1 MNTLLRRIRR
11 TLVALLALILVIA
24 AGGWCWLRG
33 SLPQLEGAVALAG
46 LERPVT
52 VERDGQG
59 VVFLAGGTRAD
70 IAQALGFVHAQERFF
85 QMDLQRRSAAG
96 ELAELFGAKALETDR
111 GVRLQRFRARTRA
124 ILDALPEPDRL
135 LLQRYAM
142 GVNAGLGALARA
154 PFEYALLGQAPRPWI
169 PEDSL
174 LTIVS
179 MYLELQDREARFER
193 ALGLMADT
201 LPGDLFR
208 FFAQQGGDWDAPLQG
223 DPLPP
228 APLPRTG
235 FAELLADPPLRVAYT
250 PYLGDD
256 ELPGSNNWAVAG
268 GLTAHGGAIVAN
280 DMHLAIRVPNIW
292 FRAGWTHPDTG
303 RRVSGVT
310 LPGAPTLVAGSNG
323 KLAWGFTNAQGDWS
337 DVVLLETDPS
347 GASYATLDGFE
358 PFTEHVETIRVKGAE
373 PERLLVR
380 ETRWGPVIGRDHRGR
395 WLALRWS
402 GHDPEGVNTELT
414 FLEQA
419 ETVQEAVGRA
429 PRFGIPQQNLVLGDD
444 RGVIGWTIAG
454 PVPEREGLDGVLPT
468 RWDRP
473 GVRWRGYLDAASHP
487 RLLNPESGRIWSA
500 NARVLSGDAQRL
512 MGSQGA
518 ALGARQRQIRDRLL
532 ASERFD
538 EAAML
543 AIQLDHEARFLA
555 RWRNRMLAAIGQEPA
570 DPGLREATE
579 YLRGWRGAADRED
592 VGYRLVR
599 AFRLKTIELVTA
611 PLESYLKAQDPEF
624 ELGHMSRQIEYPV
637 WTLLERRPAHLL
649 NPDFASW
656 PALEGAAAEAVVKPL
671 YQDGSLAEDTWGEAN
686 RLQARHPLSRALP
699 PLDWWLSM
707 PREPMS
713 GDSHMPRVQRP
724 AFAASQ
730 RFAVSPGR
738 EDQAYFHMA
747 TGQSA
752 HPLSPFFGAGHEDW
766 VEGRASAWG
775 PGPIRYRLRLV
786 PAPAHG

>member
-1 MNTLLRRIRR
+1 
-11 TLVALLALILVIA
+11 VIL
-24 AGGWCWLRG
+24 
-33 SLPQLEGAVALAG
+33 PG
-46 LERPVT
+46 LEHPVT
-52 VERDGQG
+52 VERDAQG

-96 ELAELFGAKALETDR
+96 ELAELFGAKALNVDR
-111 GVRLQRFRARTRA
+111 GVRLHRFRARTRA
-124 ILDALPEPDRL
+124 ILEALPEPDRL

-142 GVNAGLGALARA
+142 GVNAGLGALARP
-154 PFEYALLGQAPRPWI
+154 PFEYALLGQTPRSWT

-179 MYLELQDREARFER
+179 MYLTLQDREARFER

-223 DPLPP
+223 DPLPA

-235 FAELLADPPLRVAYT
+235 FAELLADPPLRVAYR
-250 PYLGDD
+250 PYRGDD
-256 ELPGSNNWAVAG
+256 ELPGSNNWAVGG

-292 FRAGWTHPDTG
+292 FRAGWAHPDTG
-303 RRVSGVT
+303 RPVSGVT
-310 LPGAPTLVAGSNG
+310 LPGAPALVAGSNG
-323 KLAWGFTNAQGDWS
+323 KLAWGFTNAPGDWS
-337 DVVLLETDPS
+337 DVVVLETDPS
-347 GASYATLDGFE
+347 GERYATPKGFE

-373 PERLLVR
+373 AERLLVR
-380 ETRWGPVIGRDHRGR
+380 ESRWGPVIGRDHRDR
-395 WLALRWS
+395 WLALRWTC
-402 GHDPEGVNTELT
+402 HDPEGVNAELT
-414 FLEQA
+414 LLERA
-419 ETVQEAVGRA
+419 DTVEAAVGLA

-444 RGVIGWTIAG
+444 RGTIGWTIAG
-454 PVPEREGLDGVLPT
+454 RVPDREGLDGVLPT

-473 GVRWRGYLDAASHP
+473 GVGWRGYLDAASHP
-487 RLLNPESGRIWSA
+487 RLLNPESGRIWTA

-512 MGSQGA
+512 MGSQDT
-518 ALGARQRQIRDRLL
+518 ALGARQQQIRDRLL
-532 ASERFD
+532 ARERFD

-555 RWRNRMLAAIGQEPA
+555 RWRDRMLVATGQEPA
-570 DPGLREATE
+570 DQALREATE
-579 YLRGWRGAADRED
+579 YLRSWRGAADRED

-599 AFRLKTIELVTA
+599 AFRLKTIER
-611 PLESYLKAQDPEF
+611 YLKAQDPEF
-624 ELGHMSRQIEYPV
+624 ELGHMSQQIEYPV
-637 WTLLERRPAHLL
+637 WSLLERRPAHLL
-649 NPDFASW
+649 NPDFVSW
-656 PALEGAAAEAVVKPL
+656 SALERAAAEAVVRPL
-671 YQDGSLAEDTWGEAN
+671 YDDGSLADDTWGEAN
-686 RLQARHPLSRALP
+686 QLQVRHPLAVALP

-707 PREPMS
+707 PQEPMS

-724 AFAASQ
+724 DFAASE

-786 PAPAHG
+786 QAPVPL